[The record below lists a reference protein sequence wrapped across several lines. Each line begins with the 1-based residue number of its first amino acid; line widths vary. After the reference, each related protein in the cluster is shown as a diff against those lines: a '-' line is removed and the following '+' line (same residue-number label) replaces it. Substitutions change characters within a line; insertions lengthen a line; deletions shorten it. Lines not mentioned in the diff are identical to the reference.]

1 MMVLLSGEGPTDL
14 GSCNNALGVCDGL
27 NFTIGPMTVLISQLA
42 EPILGY
48 SLLAKP
54 NSLKFLNKKTLCDY
68 AKAMPKRL
76 QPSRSKKKGVETGYF
91 FANAMAL
98 GNLALDHELE
108 MGEHVL
114 AVLFRDSDGTH
125 STPNNQWDDKF
136 ESMRIGFLQ
145 SGFNNGVR
153 MLPKPKSEV
162 WLLSGASPNLH
173 NCASLEDISG
183 NDNSPNSAKKKLA
196 DALGGNKSCFELCD
210 WLINNP
216 LNLNKAITMP
226 SFKAF
231 KDELDLAMRRV
242 FALC

>member
-27 NFTIGPMTVLISQLA
+27 NFIIGPMTVLISQLA

-48 SLLAKP
+48 NLLAIP
-54 NSLKFLNKKTLCDY
+54 DNLSFLNERALCAH
-68 AKAMPKRL
+68 AKAMPSRL
-76 QPSRSKKKGVETGYF
+76 QPSRSKKKGVEMGYF

-98 GNLALDHELE
+98 GNLALKHETE
-108 MGEHVL
+108 MGVPVL
-114 AVLFRDSDGTH
+114 AVLFRDCDGTR
-125 STPNNQWDDKF
+125 SSPNSLWVDKLQ
-136 ESMRIGFLQ
+136 SMRDGFLR
-145 SGFNNGVR
+145 SGFINGVP

-162 WLLSGASPNLH
+162 WLLSGASPNLP
-173 NCASLEDISG
+173 NCASLENISG
-183 NDNSPNSAKKKLA
+183 NDNSPNSAKEKLA
-196 DALGGNKSCFELCD
+196 VALGGYKSGGELCE

-231 KDELDLAMRRV
+231 KDELDLTMRRV